1 MNKKIFKVLFIFML
15 FMPFFVYATTPTLD
29 GPTIAQDIVNC
40 KELLGPNLIK
50 IISFIFSTLR
60 VGASIIAIV
69 NAMIILL
76 PAVIAKDADALK
88 KSEKK
93 LITLA
98 IVLVLIM
105 LLPTLIIATG
115 NLFGYDLSCFA

>member
-15 FMPFFVYATTPTLD
+15 FMPIFVYADTPTLD
-29 GPTIAQDIVNC
+29 GPTITDKVINC
-40 KELLGPNLIK
+40 KDLLGPNLMK
-50 IISFIFSTLR
+50 LVSFALDTLR
-60 VGASIIAIV
+60 IGASIIAII
-69 NAMIILL
+69 NGMIILI
-76 PAVIAKDADALK
+76 PALIAKDADALK

-105 LLPTLIIATG
+105 LIPTLLIAIG

>member
-15 FMPFFVYATTPTLD
+15 FMPIFVYADTPTLD
-29 GPTIAQDIVNC
+29 GPTITDKVINC
-40 KELLGPNLIK
+40 KDLLGPNLMK
-50 IISFIFSTLR
+50 LVSFALDTLR
-60 VGASIIAIV
+60 IGASIITII
-69 NAMIILL
+69 NGMIILI
-76 PAVIAKDADALK
+76 PALIAKDADALK

-98 IVLVLIM
+98 IVLVLII
-105 LLPTLIIATG
+105 LIPTLLITIG

>member
-1 MNKKIFKVLFIFML
+1 MNKKIFKVLFMFML
-15 FMPFFVYATTPTLD
+15 FMPIFVYADTPTLD
-29 GPTIAQDIVNC
+29 GPTITDKVINC
-40 KELLGPNLIK
+40 KDLLGPNLMK
-50 IISFIFSTLR
+50 LVSFVLDTLR
-60 VGASIIAIV
+60 IGASIIAIINGMV
-69 NAMIILL
+69 ILI
-76 PAVIAKDADALK
+76 PALIAKDADALK

-105 LLPTLIIATG
+105 LIPTLLIAIG

>member
-40 KELLGPNLIK
+40 KELLGTNLIK

-93 LITLA
+93 LKAYNSSNSFSVNNVTSNI
-98 IVLVLIM
+98 
-105 LLPTLIIATG
+105 
-115 NLFGYDLSCFA
+115 NYSNW